1 MSIPNIDPSHIHW
14 EDASIDE
21 ERPRSRLL
29 STLLINGISH
39 HLEALEVVW
48 HESTSTQSAA
58 CPFCDE
64 ILTSYIEATGAY
76 GPFSTVMIEG
86 RTYAIFVTPYC
97 S

>member
-1 MSIPNIDPSHIHW
+1 MSTPNVDLSHIPW

-29 STLLINGISH
+29 STLLFNGICH
-39 HLEALEVVW
+39 HLEAIEVTW

-58 CPFCDE
+58 CLLCDD
-64 ILTSYIEATGAY
+64 ILRSYGEATGAD
-76 GPFSTVMIEG
+76 GPFSTVGVDG
-86 RTYAIFVTPYC
+86 RAYAIFVTPYC

>member
-21 ERPRSRLL
+21 ERPRTRLL
-29 STLLINGISH
+29 ATLLFNGICH
-39 HLEALEVVW
+39 HLEAIEVNW
-48 HESTSTQSAA
+48 PENTSTQSAA

-64 ILTSYIEATGAY
+64 ILTSYVEATGAY
-76 GPFSTVMIEG
+76 GPFSTMAIEG

>member
-1 MSIPNIDPSHIHW
+1 MSTPNLDLSQIAW

-21 ERPRSRLL
+21 ERPRTRLL
-29 STLLINGISH
+29 STLQFNGICH
-39 HLEALEVVW
+39 HLEAIEVAW
-48 HESTSTQSAA
+48 HGGTSTQSAV

-76 GPFSTVMIEG
+76 GPFSTVMIDG